1 MKIRTLLIDS
11 NYLLKRSFNGN
22 KESYTKSGHIGGLY
36 SFLITLRKLIRE
48 NKINKVVLMWD
59 GENGGKDRHSI
70 DMAYKANRKSKD
82 WYNKIE
88 LSDSQIKR
96 EEDKDES
103 VLWQRKRIQAYAEEL
118 FLRQIEVDEIEADD
132 LIASYCIE
140 NNNKE
145 EIFIFTND
153 RDFSQLLDLNITI
166 IFGNIVEPITKYNF
180 FHKFGYHYSNALPIK
195 VICGDVSDNIHGIDG
210 IKENTLIKHF
220 PDLCFREMSVK
231 EICQEAKKL
240 NESRVDNK
248 KKPYKAFENLLN
260 NIDRLKINY
269 RLINLKEPFLNDRA
283 CEELEQLKMPL
294 SPTGRGSK
302 QLYKMMIEDEFLV
315 IYGGTFVNFV
325 EPFYTV
331 IMHEKECYEKYVKNI
346 SR

>member
-1 MKIRTLLIDS
+1 MKTRTLLIDS

-22 KESYTKSGHIGGLY
+22 KGSYTKSGHIGGLY

-88 LSDSQIKR
+88 LSNAQIKR

-103 VLWQRKRIQAYAEEL
+103 LLWQRKRIQAYAEEL

-166 IFGNIVEPITKYNF
+166 IFGNMPDAITKHNF
-180 FHKFGYHYSNALPIK
+180 FHKFGYHYLNALPIK

-210 IKENTLIKHF
+210 IKENTLLKYF
-220 PDLCFREMSVK
+220 PDLEFREMSVK
-231 EICQEAKKL
+231 EICQKAKK
-240 NESRVDNK
+240 
-248 KKPYKAFENLLN
+248 
-260 NIDRLKINY
+260 
-269 RLINLKEPFLNDRA
+269 
-283 CEELEQLKMPL
+283 
-294 SPTGRGSK
+294 
-302 QLYKMMIEDEFLV
+302 
-315 IYGGTFVNFV
+315 
-325 EPFYTV
+325 
-331 IMHEKECYEKYVKNI
+331 
-346 SR
+346 